1 MSATKDLGIALSK
14 EQLCKL
20 VLDYYGDELI
30 HVTPPY
36 QRFEALN
43 IIAHLETKSS

>member
-1 MSATKDLGIALSK
+1 MTSTKELGFALSK

-20 VLDYYGDELI
+20 VLEYYGEELI

-36 QRFEALN
+36 QRFEALK
-43 IIAHLETKSS
+43 IIA

>member
-1 MSATKDLGIALSK
+1 MSATRDLGFALTK

-20 VLDYYGDELI
+20 VIDYYGDEFI
-30 HVTPPY
+30 HITPPY

-43 IIAHLETKSS
+43 IIA